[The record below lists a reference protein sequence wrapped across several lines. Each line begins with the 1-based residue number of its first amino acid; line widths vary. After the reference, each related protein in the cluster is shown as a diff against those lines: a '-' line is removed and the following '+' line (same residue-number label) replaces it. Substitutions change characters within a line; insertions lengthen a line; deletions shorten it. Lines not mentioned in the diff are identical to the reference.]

1 MLLSLTSTTTRLP
14 NVSPHNTFSLTCTA
28 IVPNGVISPR
38 TFIWKRK
45 RIGPGSGSVFQKVD
59 NSVSVV
65 IEPDVP
71 NSQSVLTVTEVVDG
85 VYVYQCLVSLAEL
98 GVGNSTDSTPITV
111 SAFCK

>member
-1 MLLSLTSTTTRLP
+1 MLLSLTSNTTDLP

-28 IVPNGVISPR
+28 TVPDGVISPK
-38 TFIWKRK
+38 TFTWKR
-45 RIGPGSGSVFQKVD
+45 RLTGPGSGSDFQMVD

-98 GVGNSTDSTPITV
+98 GVGNSTDSDPITV